1 MEEMKLMSIIQTR
14 PGLNLYKKVWLQ
26 HLENMA
32 YMDFDITRE
41 ALEERDQL
49 LIPIFTISYFVNG
62 EGKIYYTNTYAC

>member
-14 PGLNLYKKVWLQ
+14 PGLAIYKKVWLQ

-49 LIPIFTISYFVNG
+49 LIPIFTVSYMVNS
-62 EGKIYYTNTYAC
+62 EGMNLI